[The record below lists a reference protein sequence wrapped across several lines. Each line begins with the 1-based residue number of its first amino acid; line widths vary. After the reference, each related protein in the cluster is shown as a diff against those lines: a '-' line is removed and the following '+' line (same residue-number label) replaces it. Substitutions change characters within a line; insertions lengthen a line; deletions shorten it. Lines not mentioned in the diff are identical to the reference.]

1 MIKILLFHFHHKKLG
16 LHRLSVLIFS
26 RFSAFRKFLSLFFHL
41 NILYVPTFWVIE
53 TLITICSN
61 LFLNK
66 SLQLRK
72 YNTLTLLFEELKVW
86 YPNAM
91 PCFSGKNNLNL
102 FFLSGFL
109 SRPFTN
115 HRTAGEGDGHF
126 FNSSLPLPPA
136 SLEISLAITADNS
149 PLHIGS
155 SRTRTGNL

>member
-1 MIKILLFHFHHKKLG
+1 MIKILLFHFHHKKLD
-16 LHRLSVLIFS
+16 LHRLSVLFFS

-66 SLQLRK
+66 PLQLRK
-72 YNTLTLLFEELKVW
+72 YNTIQ
-86 YPNAM
+86 
-91 PCFSGKNNLNL
+91 
-102 FFLSGFL
+102 FFLKSLKFGIPMACHVFQEKITWIFFFYSGFL

-115 HRTAGEGDGHF
+115 HRTAGEGCGHF
-126 FNSSLPLPPA
+126 FNSSVPLPPA
-136 SLEISLAITADNS
+136 SLDISRAITADNS
-149 PLHIGS
+149 PQHIGS